1 MNLANGIDTA
11 EPGTA
16 AAISAD
22 IRDRADPALVRADR
36 VEQLYSQ
43 LPLGMAAT
51 IVIGVIAA
59 VELRE
64 GRFIE
69 LVLFWGGLLVLV
81 VVLHGMLYF
90 GYRTDPRKVQNT
102 AQWLRWLGIGAFAA
116 GAVWGFAAAVFF
128 PSHADERQVFL
139 AFLLA
144 GVISGGIPMYAASWP
159 VFAAYAAAIT
169 LPFTYVLATFG
180 NRLFAE
186 IALLIPL
193 FYGVSVAIAFRLNGV
208 FLAGYRLRH
217 AYQRQLIELQEA
229 RRQIEASGRKLALFA
244 ERAPIAVLELDS
256 QGTIHEVNHA
266 AELLFGY
273 AADELTGRSAKRLV
287 KPKYHADFDRE
298 WGALIAKRAPVA
310 GVKVRNPR
318 RDGIDVVCEWTVT
331 PLVNPDGQLISV
343 IAQGRDITAQLE
355 AERMKKEFTSTLSH
369 ELRTPLTSIIGS
381 LQLINAGVLGDIP
394 KDVTELT
401 EVAERNG
408 QRLLDLIN
416 DLLDIEKIESGKLT
430 LVPEVIRVD
439 ELVRE
444 AMVLNK
450 GFGDRFKVRFEPR
463 GELVTREVTAD
474 RKRLLQVM
482 TNLLSNAAK
491 FSPEGEAVEIT
502 TEELGGH
509 LRVGVHDR
517 GPGIPEAFRSR
528 IFGRFKPWPFR
539 CAPLSVRRPVPAMMV
554 IYCFRDDVVL
564 RLAVRRKAA
573 PVGRHAGVFFT
584 RSHQCSPFFD
594 RVVRCRFSSRRR
606 STFCSWR
613 FRFAME
619 RSRCIWRSSAIVLRR
634 RSVSSMMYR
643 SAWATASQ
651 MSS

>member
-1 MNLANGIDTA
+1 MNTLVNGIDNT
-11 EPGTA
+11 ESGA
-16 AAISAD
+16 AAAVSAD

-69 LVLFWGGLLVLV
+69 LVLFWGGLLAVV

-90 GYRTDPRKVQNT
+90 GYRSDPHKVQNT

-159 VFAAYAAAIT
+159 VFAAYAAAIA

-193 FYGVSVAIAFRLNGV
+193 FYGMSVAIAFRLSGV
-208 FLAGYRLRH
+208 FLSGYRLRR
-217 AYQRQLIELQEA
+217 AYERQLVELQEA

-244 ERAPIAVLELDS
+244 ERAPIAVLELDAE
-256 QGTIHEVNHA
+256 GTVHEVNHA

-273 AADELTGRSAKRLV
+273 AANELVGGSAKQIVL
-287 KPKYHADFDRE
+287 PKYQADFDRE
-298 WGALIAKRAPVA
+298 WAALIASRQPMA

-318 RDGIDVVCEWTVT
+318 RDGLTVVCEWTVT
-331 PLVNPDGQLISV
+331 PLVNPEGQLISV

-381 LQLINAGVLGDIP
+381 LQLINAGVLGDVP
-394 KDVTELT
+394 KDVGELT

-416 DLLDIEKIESGKLT
+416 DILDIEKIESGKLT
-430 LVPEVIRVD
+430 LMPEVIRVD

-463 GELVTREVTAD
+463 GELVREEVTAD

-491 FSPEGEAVEIT
+491 FSPEGETVEIS
-502 TEELGGH
+502 TEQAADR
-509 LRVGVHDR
+509 LRVAVHDR

-528 IFGRFKPWPFR
+528 IFGRFNQADSTATRQKGGTGLGLAICKRLVELMHGQIGFQD
-539 CAPLSVRRPVPAMMV
+539 
-554 IYCFRDDVVL
+554 RDGGGTTFWFEL
-564 RLAVRRKAA
+564 
-573 PVGRHAGVFFT
+573 PRHA
-584 RSHQCSPFFD
+584 
-594 RVVRCRFSSRRR
+594 
-606 STFCSWR
+606 
-613 FRFAME
+613 
-619 RSRCIWRSSAIVLRR
+619 
-634 RSVSSMMYR
+634 
-643 SAWATASQ
+643 
-651 MSS
+651 